1 MLSAPSKTKMAV
13 SPYVSRAELWLANA
27 SFRPVFQVPNDFHPS
42 VFLKWFP
49 GHMSKGVLHMLWAQP
64 PLKRRI

>member
-49 GHMSKGVLHMLWAQP
+49 GHMNKGVLRVLWVQP
-64 PLKRRI
+64 LLKRRI